1 MLITF
6 EFSKAITVEIFE
18 NMTAEEFMRL
28 RDVDESLCVEMMDEA
43 IERAIVNID
52 VENSAK
58 CLTFL
63 DVQD

>member
-18 NMTAEEFMRL
+18 NTTADEFIKL
-28 RDVDESLCVEMMDEA
+28 RDLDEGLYVEMMDEA
-43 IERAIVNID
+43 IERALVIID

-63 DVQD
+63 DVED